1 MTQDPFS
8 LLVLTGSAF
17 RFSIPLFVKLV
28 DALFINSMLK
38 LESKGAVK
46 AVSGIRLLNAFDKF
60 NLGTISAA
68 LGTLG
73 HNKPFRRG

>member
-1 MTQDPFS
+1 
-8 LLVLTGSAF
+8 
-17 RFSIPLFVKLV
+17 
-28 DALFINSMLK
+28 MLK

-46 AVSGIRLLNAFDKF
+46 AVSEIRLLNAFDKF

-73 HNKPFRRG
+73 HNKLFR